1 MPTHVISGEYDILVP
16 IWKQREIASA
26 IPGAKLDVL
35 AGAPHGLSLERAEE
49 FNASVLG
56 FIRET
61 AAAPAA

>member
-1 MPTHVISGEYDILVP
+1 MIAGEYDILVP

-26 IPGAKLDVL
+26 IPGAKLDVF
-35 AGAPHGLSLERAEE
+35 AGAPHGLPIERAED
-49 FNASVLG
+49 FNAAVLG